1 MKKLNKIKSEN
12 KIEKDY
18 QDIIKSLGNDNP
30 YSFYEWNKKGDYFKK
45 FSLFKDYP
53 YSIPSSDTTIN
64 YIQ

>member
-1 MKKLNKIKSEN
+1 MKKLNKIKSEK

-18 QDIIKSLGNDNP
+18 QDIFKSLGNDKS
-30 YSFYEWNKKGDYFKK
+30 YSFYEWNKKGDFFEK